1 MDEKPNSSDPPTK
14 ASKRKRNWTN
24 ERQSDKGGWT
34 TTPRSKKPTGGKRK
48 QKEDKAQGGQ
58 NSHQTYKTKRRQG
71 NKAHKRHQSPRDQA
85 DTKGTEHPERQPPM
99 LGDKWMETKAEIIEK
114 LWKTFKWIGTI
125 CSRSSS
131 LSWYTFAPPEVM
143 KPASQKEE
151 RLQVLSVTLIYPPVS
166 RKKTTW
172 GFSASLQNVKV
183 YGVSIENQFFW
194 SVNNHHMSIFCM

>member
-71 NKAHKRHQSPRDQA
+71 NKAHKRYQSPRDEA

-99 LGDKWMETKAEIIEK
+99 LGDKWRETKAEIIEK
-114 LWKTFKWIGTI
+114 LWKTFKRIGTI

-183 YGVSIENQFFW
+183 YGVSIGN
-194 SVNNHHMSIFCM
+194 